1 MKKQSALHAWII
13 MLLSLPRGILAF
25 IVAITGVCIS
35 LPLMIVW
42 IGFPLLDMTLRICQ
56 WLLGEEKRQINQ
68 WLLNESNTH
77 NLQNQSDSQGQQ
89 DQLYLQSLHSY
100 ELEDQVHTELY
111 SEQEQAQGNPST
123 TYKWQGLSKL
133 WSMLQDRRSYQG
145 LFYCI
150 AQLPVGIINFTFAL
164 VFPLT
169 FIGVM
174 LAPIANYFSLHYF
187 SFNLFE
193 SNTSLFTYLL
203 PSLTS
208 FEHSLIVGAVG
219 IILVLLLPKMF
230 RAFGRGYATWINII
244 AS

>member
-25 IVAITGVCIS
+25 IVAITGICIS

-56 WLLGEEKRQINQ
+56 WLLGEEERQVNQ
-68 WLLNESNTH
+68 WLLNESNAH
-77 NLQNQSDSQGQQ
+77 NLQNKQAPQEQQ
-89 DQLYLQSLHSY
+89 NQQYLQNLHSY
-100 ELEDQVHTELY
+100 ELADQVHTELY
-111 SEQEQAQGNPST
+111 TEQEQGQGNQST
-123 TYKWQGLSKL
+123 SYKWQGLSKL

-150 AQLPVGIINFTFAL
+150 VQLPVGIINFTFAL

-169 FIGVM
+169 FIAVM
-174 LAPIANYFSLHYF
+174 LAPIANYFSLQYY
-187 SFNLFE
+187 SFDLFE

-203 PSLTS
+203 PSLTA

-219 IILVLLLPKMF
+219 IVLVLLLPTMF
-230 RAFGRGYATWINII
+230 RAFGRVYTTWIRVI